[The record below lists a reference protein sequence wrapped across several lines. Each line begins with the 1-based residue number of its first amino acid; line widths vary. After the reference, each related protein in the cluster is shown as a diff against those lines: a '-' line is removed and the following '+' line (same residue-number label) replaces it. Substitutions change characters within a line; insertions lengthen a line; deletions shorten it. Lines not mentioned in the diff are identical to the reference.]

1 MGRKRVA
8 TARWR
13 RKATPDTERIVELL
27 KAAFPNHPANY
38 PPAAYRYNSASI
50 RVRVVDEAF
59 RGKSRPKRDEMV
71 SHLLE
76 ELPEE
81 TYSDIMILLLLTP
94 EEVDEDPMNL
104 EFENP
109 TPSRV

>member
-8 TARWR
+8 PPAWR
-13 RKATPDTERIVELL
+13 KKTTPETERIVKLL
-27 KAAFPNHPANY
+27 EPHFRRHPPGY

-59 RGKSRPKRDEMV
+59 RGKSRPERDKI
-71 SHLLE
+71 LRPIIQQ
-76 ELPEE
+76 LPEE
-81 TYSDIMILLLLTP
+81 TFSDIMILLLLAP
-94 EEVDEDPMNL
+94 EEVDEDLMNL

-109 TPSRV
+109 SPSRL